1 MTNYENLPKIW
12 PNLGQLAPPIQSR
25 HRHEGPHRLRLLGL
39 RERAPPNR
47 QNPQVA
53 RVSLGGGVPPSQN
66 RTSIL
71 SHASWQFFPIPSGHE
86 EKADEGLPPRSPCA
100 HTQEF

>member
-1 MTNYENLPKIW
+1 MTTYETHPKIW

-25 HRHEGPHRLRLLGL
+25 QRHEGPHRLRLLGL

-53 RVSLGGGVPPSQN
+53 RVSLGGWFPPSQN

-71 SHASWQFFPIPSGHE
+71 CHASWQFFSIASVHDE
-86 EKADEGLPPRSPCA
+86 RADGGLRRRSHCA
-100 HTQEF
+100 HQQEV

>member
-1 MTNYENLPKIW
+1 MTPYETHPKIW

-25 HRHEGPHRLRLLGL
+25 QRHEGPHRLRLLGL

-53 RVSLGGGVPPSQN
+53 RVSLGGGFPPSQN

-71 SHASWQFFPIPSGHE
+71 FHASRRFCSLASVPDERG
-86 EKADEGLPPRSPCA
+86 DEGLRPRSHCA
-100 HTQEF
+100 HKKEC